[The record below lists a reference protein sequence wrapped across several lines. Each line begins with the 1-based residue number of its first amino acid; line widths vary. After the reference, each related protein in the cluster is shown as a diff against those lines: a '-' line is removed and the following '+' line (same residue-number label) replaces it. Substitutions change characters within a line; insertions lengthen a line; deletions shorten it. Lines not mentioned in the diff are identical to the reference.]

1 MITKVKLGDKF
12 KIIACRYNVPEWS
25 EGSPCVILKPC
36 LQYCENSSV
45 ESVTEDFCI
54 DVSVDEQYESHDEED
69 VKDSLEW
76 AGTSLAAIKRAVN
89 KALKTGKNPYKNR
102 FFEVVEEEIEII
114 HDPDGDGLYAEMISQ
129 RIIDK

>member
-1 MITKVKLGDKF
+1 MIKKVKLGDKF

-36 LQYCENSSV
+36 LQYCDSDSAERV
-45 ESVTEDFCI
+45 AEDFCI
-54 DVSVDEQYESHDEED
+54 DVSVDGQYESHDEDE

-76 AGTSLAAIKRAVN
+76 AGTSLAAIKRTVN
-89 KALKTGKNPYKNR
+89 KALKTGKNPYKSR
-102 FFEVVEEEIEII
+102 FFEVIVQEIEII
-114 HDPDGDGLYAEMISQ
+114 LDPDGDGLYAKLLSE